1 MATSSSAGRTNL
13 RLSPEEYAKRLWDW
27 TPLNEAFDRGI
38 RVGDID
44 GMVECGGRFLFLEG
58 KPPGQ
63 VLATGQRLALQRLA
77 ALPGVTVIVIR
88 GQPPRDVVGW
98 DVIGK
103 QHYDGS
109 IAELAAF
116 IRLWFEAANG

>member
-1 MATSSSAGRTNL
+1 MSFAAGRSNL

-44 GMVECGGRFLFLEG
+44 GMVECGGKFLFLEG

-63 VLATGQRLALQRLA
+63 PLSKGQGLALQRLA
-77 ALPGVTVIVIR
+77 ALPGVTVVVVR
-88 GQPPRDVVGW
+88 GHPPSAVVGW
-98 DVIGK
+98 EVIGK
-103 QHYDGS
+103 RNYVGTLE
-109 IAELAAF
+109 ELVAF
-116 IRLWFEAANG
+116 IRLWFEAANV